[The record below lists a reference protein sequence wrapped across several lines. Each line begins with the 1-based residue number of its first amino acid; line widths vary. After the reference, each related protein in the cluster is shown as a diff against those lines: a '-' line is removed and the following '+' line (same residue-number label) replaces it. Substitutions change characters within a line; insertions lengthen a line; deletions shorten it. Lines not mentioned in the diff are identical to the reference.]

1 MHKHDDVPQADL
13 AVDARRIVDGARRRG
28 VTLRLLGGLAIRQHC
43 QALPFCERPY
53 SDIDV
58 IGLKAQRAKI
68 QTTFAELGYAPNST
82 FNALHGNSR
91 LEFIDSANDRHVDV
105 FLDVFEMDHHIDLRR
120 RLAVD
125 DYTISV
131 SDLFLSKIQIV
142 RLNPKDVQ
150 DILTLFKDCAI
161 GHEDAPGV
169 INADYVVDLCA
180 CNWGLWKTVT
190 LNIEAVA
197 GHIDGYVLSDE
208 EKARIREQI
217 ADLKDLLA
225 NSPKCLR
232 WRLRAMVGE
241 RVRWYEV
248 VEEE

>member
-1 MHKHDDVPQADL
+1 MHRQDEVPLADL
-13 AVDARRIVDGARRRG
+13 AAEARRIVDGARQRG

-58 IGLKAQRAKI
+58 MGLKAQRGKI
-68 QTTFAELGYAPNST
+68 QSAFAELGYEPNAT

-105 FLDVFEMDHHIDLRR
+105 FLDVFEMDHRIDLRR

-142 RLNPKDVQ
+142 RLNQKDVQ
-150 DILTLFKDCAI
+150 DILTLLKDCAI
-161 GHEDAPGV
+161 SHEDSPGT
-169 INADYVVDLCA
+169 INADYIVDLCA
-180 CNWGLWKTVT
+180 CDWGLWKTVT
-190 LNIEAVA
+190 LNIEMVT
-197 GHIDGYVLSDE
+197 GHVDDYVLSDE

-217 ADLKDLLA
+217 ADLKNRLV

-232 WRLRAMVGE
+232 WRLRALVGE
-241 RVRWYEV
+241 RVRWYEM